1 MDEAKGVYSIDSWA
15 PFAER
20 AVSVLLKGA
29 ASTLQ
34 KVCGTQFV
42 CPEYYNS
49 TGMVRTLVFKRF
61 GF

>member
-1 MDEAKGVYSIDSWA
+1 MFSIDSWP

-34 KVCGTQFV
+34 KVCGTAQSV

-49 TGMVRTLVFKRF
+49 TGMVRKLVLERF
-61 GF
+61 G